1 MKTTAATFAAFI
13 LPGQSLKF
21 LESASSSP
29 VDEVVTLLGELKT
42 NIEADGVT
50 EQTSY
55 DKFACWCEDSLAK
68 KAEDITTSKNSIE
81 ELRTRIVK
89 LGGELGS
96 HRAEITQL
104 GKDIAQ
110 NKESQK
116 EATEIREKESE
127 AYEAEKS
134 ESEQCIGALEAAV
147 GVLKGAG
154 TKPGFLAT
162 IEQAQLLS
170 VVAGVRGLL
179 HVPSVEKSVSA
190 NDMQVVREFVD
201 DPSTFVSG
209 KPVSAVQVASK
220 HKNPY
225 GDYAP
230 RSTQIQGILKEMYG
244 SFAKDLERANVEE
257 AKKQKGFEELMVTKR
272 QELATLELTLQTHKS
287 DKATK
292 GKELA
297 DGKVELQDTL
307 AQLDADEAFFTD
319 TKQSCSGKAQEWA
332 QRTRMRTEEL
342 VGINQ
347 AVAILSSDEA
357 KATFANATSNNGT
370 NATGFMQL
378 ESEVAPSQG
387 RTRAYSELK
396 QLAGRYSNLEIAKLA
411 VRVKTGG
418 HFDQIMVMIDNMIV
432 RCREEGKQDIEERDW
447 CEAQQGKNTNDIADL
462 NRDITKAGNDVTRM
476 QGEVTDLDGKLTTIE
491 GDINTTKQDQTDLQS
506 MRVGE
511 QAAFAQGV
519 KDDTKAIELLETA
532 IRHLAR
538 HYNAFVQL
546 DNSTDPDTPPEVAWR
561 GGYNKREGEGKGV
574 VAILTLIKEN
584 LEKEINVARQADAEA
599 QVGYENDRQALNT
612 LLRAQT
618 RTEVELEKEKAD
630 LGLKIVDRQEFETQK
645 NDDLTAENNKTS
657 ALQTNCAWVASHF
670 DTRRTKRQTE
680 IQGLI
685 DAKNYLAGVDSD

>member
-13 LPGQSLKF
+13 LPGQGLQF
-21 LESASSSP
+21 LESASDSP
-29 VDEVVTLLGELKT
+29 VDQVVTLLGDLKT
-42 NIEADGVT
+42 GIEADGVT

-55 DKFACWCEDSLAK
+55 DKFACWCEDTLAK
-68 KAEDITTSKNSIE
+68 KAEDITTAKNSIE

-96 HRAEITQL
+96 HRAEIIQL
-104 GKDIAQ
+104 GKDVAQ

-116 EATEIREKESE
+116 EATEIREKETE
-127 AYEAEKS
+127 AYEGEKA

-179 HVPSVEKSVSA
+179 HVPAVEKSVGSQ
-190 NDMQVVREFVD
+190 DMQVVREFVD
-201 DPSTFVSG
+201 DPSTFISG
-209 KPVSAVQVASK
+209 KPVSAMQVASK

-244 SFAKDLERANVEE
+244 TFAKDLERANVDE

-272 QELATLELTLQTHKS
+272 QELATLELTLKTHES

-292 GKELA
+292 GKALA
-297 DGKVELQDTL
+297 DGKVELQDTV
-307 AQLDADEAFFTD
+307 AQLEADEAFFGD

-342 VGINQ
+342 AGINQ

-357 KATFANATSNNGT
+357 KATFANATNSS
-370 NATGFMQL
+370 FMQL
-378 ESEVAPSQG
+378 EAEVAPSRG
-387 RTRAYSELK
+387 RTQAYSKLK
-396 QLAGRYSNLEIAKLA
+396 QLAGRYNDLNMAQLA
-411 VRVKTGG
+411 VRVKTSAGG
-418 HFDQIMVMIDNMIV
+418 HFDQIMVMIDGMV
-432 RCREEGKQDIEERDW
+432 ARCREEGKQDIEERDW
-447 CEAQQGKNTNDIADL
+447 CEAQQGKNTNDMEDL
-462 NRDITKAGNDVTRM
+462 NRDITKAGNDITRM
-476 QGEVTDLDGKLTTIE
+476 NGEVTALDGKLTTIQ
-491 GDINTTKQDQTDLQS
+491 GDINTTKTNQEDLLD
-506 MRVGE
+506 MRVAE
-511 QAAFAQGV
+511 QAAFSQGV

-532 IRHLAR
+532 IRHLGRYYSFA
-538 HYNAFVQL
+538 QGGSK
-546 DNSTDPDTPPEVAWR
+546 NSTADPDTPPEVAWK
-561 GGYNKREGEGKGV
+561 GTYNKRGGEGKGV
-574 VAILTLIKEN
+574 VAILSLIKEN
-584 LEKEINVARQADAEA
+584 LKKEINVARQADAESQA
-599 QVGYENDRQALNT
+599 NFESDRQALET
-612 LLRAQT
+612 VLRAQT
-618 RTEVELEKEKAD
+618 KSEVELGKEKAD

-645 NDDLTAENNKTS
+645 GDDLTAETNKST

-670 DTRRTKRQTE
+670 DTRRTKRQAE